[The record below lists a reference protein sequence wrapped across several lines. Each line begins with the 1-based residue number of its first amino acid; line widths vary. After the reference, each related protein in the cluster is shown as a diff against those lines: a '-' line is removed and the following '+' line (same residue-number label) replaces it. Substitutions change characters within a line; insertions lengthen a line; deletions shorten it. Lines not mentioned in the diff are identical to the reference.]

1 MKIDSG
7 EDFLALL
14 NRLLEGLHQAGMT
27 NFGSH
32 LSIVYVASGAQA
44 TCSSMPQAA
53 STWRIKL
60 SLERSLTPS
69 SRPTPPLTPPL
80 KGVGNWWWKSG
91 SGDAS
96 GC

>member
-32 LSIVYVASGAQA
+32 LSIVYVAPGAQHVD
-44 TCSSMPQAA
+44 TVQNQYV
-53 STWRIKL
+53 
-60 SLERSLTPS
+60 
-69 SRPTPPLTPPL
+69 RPLPDLPR
-80 KGVGNWWWKSG
+80 G
-91 SGDAS
+91 
-96 GC
+96 

>member
-32 LSIVYVASGAQA
+32 LSIVYVAC
-44 TCSSMPQAA
+44 T
-53 STWRIKL
+53 
-60 SLERSLTPS
+60 SLEKVEWFL
-69 SRPTPPLTPPL
+69 L
-80 KGVGNWWWKSG
+80 
-91 SGDAS
+91 
-96 GC
+96 

>member
-32 LSIVYVASGAQA
+32 LSIVYVASGAQHVD
-44 TCSSMPQAA
+44 TVQNQYVGPH
-53 STWRIKL
+53 
-60 SLERSLTPS
+60 PS
-69 SRPTPPLTPPL
+69 PLQRRGRRRVVYSPRPAGCKAC
-80 KGVGNWWWKSG
+80 KGTLYP
-91 SGDAS
+91 
-96 GC
+96 